1 MTVGLEAAWNFVYL
15 CLLTMNDF
23 TLVTPPDEY
32 PATGTGTLVIQ
43 LEDVNDNAPTIDERA
58 VMVRLLFLLTPLID
72 IDRNSLVHVCCTARD
87 FLWAF
92 RRCATRKRL
101 LGFCQ

>member
-1 MTVGLEAAWNFVYL
+1 MSL
-15 CLLTMNDF
+15 CLLTLNDL

-58 VMVRLLFLLTPLID
+58 IMVRLLCPV
-72 IDRNSLVHVCCTARD
+72 NPVE
-87 FLWAF
+87 
-92 RRCATRKRL
+92 
-101 LGFCQ
+101 